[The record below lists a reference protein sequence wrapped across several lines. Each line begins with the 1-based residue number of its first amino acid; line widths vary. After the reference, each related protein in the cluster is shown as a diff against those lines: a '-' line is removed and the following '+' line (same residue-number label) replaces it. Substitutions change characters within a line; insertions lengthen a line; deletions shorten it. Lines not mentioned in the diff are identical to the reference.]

1 MLRWWW
7 STLGA
12 KPTGSQSNWRELKQ
26 EPLTSSSS
34 NTHSMEG
41 ISQFEDFLWQ
51 KRTFYLV
58 DILFLQFEWIPCLFN
73 DIEGN
78 TIKLSDY
85 KGKYVLFVNV
95 ASNCGFT
102 RQYRELQKL
111 YNDNDEKLVVVGVP
125 CNQFGGQEPGNEEN
139 ISIFCSEKY
148 NVTFPMTE
156 KVSVRGSNQHPL
168 YKWLTSKEL
177 NGRKNSSVKWN
188 FQKYLIDKDGN
199 LIDYWYSLTSPT
211 SSKITNY
218 IKWKYTD

>member
-1 MLRWWW
+1 M
-7 STLGA
+7 
-12 KPTGSQSNWRELKQ
+12 QELYLLKVNFMIKTINIIII
-26 EPLTSSSS
+26 LIISIFNSDYSS
-34 NTHSMEG
+34 NINKNTTMP
-41 ISQFEDFLWQ
+41 I
-51 KRTFYLV
+51 Y
-58 DILFLQFEWIPCLFN
+58 DITIN

-111 YNDNDEKLVVVGVP
+111 YNDNDKKLVVVGVP
-125 CNQFGGQEPGNEEN
+125 CNQFGGQEPGNEEK

-188 FQKYLIDKDGN
+188 FQKYLIDKEGN

-218 IKWKYTD
+218 IQ

>member
-1 MLRWWW
+1 M
-7 STLGA
+7 
-12 KPTGSQSNWRELKQ
+12 QELYLLKVN
-26 EPLTSSSS
+26 LMIKTINIIIILIISLLNSDYSS
-34 NTHSMEG
+34 NINKETTMP
-41 ISQFEDFLWQ
+41 I
-51 KRTFYLV
+51 Y
-58 DILFLQFEWIPCLFN
+58 DITIN

-78 TIKLSDY
+78 TIRLSDY

-125 CNQFGGQEPGNEEN
+125 CNQFGGQEPGNEEK
-139 ISIFCSEKY
+139 ISIFCSENY

-188 FQKYLIDKDGN
+188 FQKYLVDKEGN

-218 IKWKYTD
+218 IQ